1 MILKSFTVFYLV
13 IHIFTNF
20 FMTFGELAKVASPIT
35 KGFLSGFKQGPPPPP
50 ASNKHPAS
58 KMPIREIIRL
68 FAKVC
73 FKISQLSIRR
83 SGSFWY
89 CLEYLKSLPETT

>member
-1 MILKSFTVFYLV
+1 
-13 IHIFTNF
+13 
-20 FMTFGELAKVASPIT
+20 MTFGELAKVTSPIT
-35 KGFLSGFKQGPPPPP
+35 KGFLSGFKQGTP

-73 FKISQLSIRR
+73 
-83 SGSFWY
+83 
-89 CLEYLKSLPETT
+89 LKSLN

>member
-35 KGFLSGFKQGPPPPP
+35 KGFLSGFKQGPPPP
-50 ASNKHPAS
+50 
-58 KMPIREIIRL
+58 RL
-68 FAKVC
+68 QQAP
-73 FKISQLSIRR
+73 R
-83 SGSFWY
+83 
-89 CLEYLKSLPETT
+89 LKNAH

>member
-35 KGFLSGFKQGPPPPP
+35 KGFLSGLKQGPPPP
-50 ASNKHPAS
+50 
-58 KMPIREIIRL
+58 RL
-68 FAKVC
+68 QQAP
-73 FKISQLSIRR
+73 R
-83 SGSFWY
+83 
-89 CLEYLKSLPETT
+89 LKNAH

>member
-1 MILKSFTVFYLV
+1 
-13 IHIFTNF
+13 
-20 FMTFGELAKVASPIT
+20 MTFGELTKVASPIT
-35 KGFLSGFKQGPPPPP
+35 KGFLSGLKQGPPPPP
-50 ASNKHPAS
+50 TSTPPQKLYD
-58 KMPIREIIRL
+58 EIIRL

>member
-35 KGFLSGFKQGPPPPP
+35 KGFLSGFKQGPPPP

-68 FAKVC
+68 FAKAC
-73 FKISQLSIRR
+73 SQLSIRR

>member
-35 KGFLSGFKQGPPPPP
+35 KGFLSGFKQGPPPL
-50 ASNKHPAS
+50 
-58 KMPIREIIRL
+58 ERL
-68 FAKVC
+68 YV
-73 FKISQLSIRR
+73 
-83 SGSFWY
+83 
-89 CLEYLKSLPETT
+89 YLPRHVLNWVFVEVVVFGIV

>member
-20 FMTFGELAKVASPIT
+20 FMTFGELAKVASPVLN
-35 KGFLSGFKQGPPPPP
+35 KDPH
-50 ASNKHPAS
+50 ASNKHPSS
-58 KMPIREIIRL
+58 KMPIREITRL

>member
-1 MILKSFTVFYLV
+1 MILKSFTVFYWV

-20 FMTFGELAKVASPIT
+20 FMTFGELTKVASPIT
-35 KGFLSGFKQGPPPPP
+35 KGFLSGLKQGPPP

>member
-68 FAKVC
+68 FA
-73 FKISQLSIRR
+73 
-83 SGSFWY
+83 
-89 CLEYLKSLPETT
+89 